1 METPCAKES
10 ITNAKE
16 SINNSYAPLPH
27 DGVAVLAD
35 MPGLVL
41 WVSARKHCKISIWM
55 NRNKNHDEKS
65 FQYIFIF
72 IRNSPHRQIL
82 VCV

>member
-35 MPGLVL
+35 MPGLGL
-41 WVSARKHCKISIWM
+41 
-55 NRNKNHDEKS
+55 
-65 FQYIFIF
+65 
-72 IRNSPHRQIL
+72 
-82 VCV
+82 

>member
-1 METPCAKES
+1 MNLIPSDSFQVSNGFQTLCAKKS

-27 DGVAVLAD
+27 GGVAVTAD

-41 WVSARKHCKISIWM
+41 
-55 NRNKNHDEKS
+55 
-65 FQYIFIF
+65 
-72 IRNSPHRQIL
+72 
-82 VCV
+82 

>member
-27 DGVAVLAD
+27 GSVAVSAD
-35 MPGLVL
+35 MPGLGL
-41 WVSARKHCKISIWM
+41 RVSARKHCKIAI
-55 NRNKNHDEKS
+55 
-65 FQYIFIF
+65 
-72 IRNSPHRQIL
+72 
-82 VCV
+82 